1 MNEAL
6 FQTILQFTLFFMV
19 VMLIPTAYRMVRG
32 PRIAD
37 RLLALD
43 LITTILLALIVLL
56 ALIEVQTLLVD
67 VALALS
73 ALSFVSTL
81 AIARF
86 VGEGRVF

>member
-1 MNEAL
+1 MNEAV
-6 FQTILQFTLFFMV
+6 FQTILQATLVFMV
-19 VMLIPTAYRMVRG
+19 VMLAPVAYRMVRG

-43 LITTILLALIVLL
+43 LITTILLAIIVLL
-56 ALIEVQTLLVD
+56 SVLEVQPLMVD

-73 ALSFVSTL
+73 ALSFVATL
-81 AIARF
+81 ALARF